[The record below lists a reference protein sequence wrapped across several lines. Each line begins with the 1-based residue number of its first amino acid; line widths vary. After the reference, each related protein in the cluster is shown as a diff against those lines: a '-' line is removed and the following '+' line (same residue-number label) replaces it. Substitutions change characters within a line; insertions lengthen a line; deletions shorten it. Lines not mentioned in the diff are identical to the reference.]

1 MFSAFRSA
9 ALAAIVVGLA
19 LTSPARATVL
29 VDYNNP
35 TNEGFGEVQV
45 QFDIPTFLTSD
56 TASTFTL
63 NVGGVTLFTY
73 DLAGSG
79 GSCVIPALGSS
90 PSPCDGWSQN
100 PEDDV
105 FVDQLVPIFF
115 SPSPNVFVDEL
126 GGTLTFTTLA
136 AVPEPASLT
145 LLAVGIAGLGVVL
158 RRQRA

>member
-1 MFSAFRSA
+1 
-9 ALAAIVVGLA
+9 
-19 LTSPARATVL
+19 
-29 VDYNNP
+29 
-35 TNEGFGEVQV
+35 
-45 QFDIPTFLTSD
+45 
-56 TASTFTL
+56 
-63 NVGGVTLFTY
+63 VTLFTY

-100 PEDDV
+100 PKDDV